1 MTITGIVCVKA
12 IARIEVGL
20 VFLHEDCVDVM
31 RPNVSADSRLPVEI
45 LWPINAT
52 THMLYLYFHNVNST

>member
-12 IARIEVGL
+12 IARIEVGS

-31 RPNVSADSRLPVEI
+31 RPTKGA
-45 LWPINAT
+45 
-52 THMLYLYFHNVNST
+52 